1 LTISNKDYLSALHQL
16 VEKSSV
22 DADIVKLSEEQILM
36 HKLSDKDIESNR
48 LISQDDIDK
57 AGLKWLKEL

>member
-1 LTISNKDYLSALHQL
+1 M
-16 VEKSSV
+16 